1 MSTAVFFHA
10 HPDDEAIATGGTMA
24 RAADEGHRVVLVC
37 ATKGEHGADL
47 TGVLAEDEDLV
58 ERRES
63 ELQDAARILGVA
75 RLEYLGYVDSGY
87 FDSPQNRDPKNFYN
101 ADVDVA
107 AERLAAILREEDAEV
122 LTTYDE
128 NGNYG
133 HLDHI
138 QVHRVGMRASELA
151 ETPRVYMST
160 LNRDYFIRMMPR
172 AKEMGL
178 KMDAEMQEEVK
189 SMGVEESRITTAVD
203 VTDYLDRKRAAMMA
217 HTSQIGEDS
226 FFLSMPPEAAAAV
239 WGIEWYV
246 RVGAEGLE
254 PWEKWLW
261 PE

>member
-1 MSTAVFFHA
+1 
-10 HPDDEAIATGGTMA
+10 
-24 RAADEGHRVVLVC
+24 
-37 ATKGEHGADL
+37 
-47 TGVLAEDEDLV
+47 
-58 ERRES
+58 
-63 ELQDAARILGVA
+63 
-75 RLEYLGYVDSGY
+75 
-87 FDSPQNRDPKNFYN
+87 
-101 ADVDVA
+101 
-107 AERLAAILREEDAEV
+107 
-122 LTTYDE
+122 
-128 NGNYG
+128 
-133 HLDHI
+133 
-138 QVHRVGMRASELA
+138 
-151 ETPRVYMST
+151 
-160 LNRDYFIRMMPR
+160 MPR